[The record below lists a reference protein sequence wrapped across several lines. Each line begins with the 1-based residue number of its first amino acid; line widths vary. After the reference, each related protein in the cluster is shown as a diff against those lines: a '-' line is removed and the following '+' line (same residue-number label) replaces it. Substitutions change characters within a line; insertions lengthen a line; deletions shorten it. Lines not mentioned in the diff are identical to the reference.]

1 MDFAAYPPPR
11 RSDDRIILHFD
22 YDCFYAQVVQRR
34 FPGGGLDGRCVG
46 VTQKSLLATCNYEA
60 RRRGVRKMM
69 RISEARRICPDMV
82 LVDGEDLTPF
92 RDASKQLY
100 RLVRDAVGP
109 AAPVERLGLDEV
121 FVDATALVDANLD
134 RFHSRP
140 LDTPLSD
147 ELFLL
152 STESSDKPRGFPCDC
167 TSFAGHV
174 IGDSGEGSYV
184 GAPNLGQG
192 VSGVERHARTRMRL
206 LLGSQLAAHL
216 RLRLE
221 HEAGYTSS
229 AGIAT
234 SKVLSK
240 LAGKVK
246 KPAGQTVLVS
256 AAVGGDAGGDGKD
269 QLDLDLDAKADAV
282 VWQFMDQLP
291 LRSVPGIGFK
301 TSSLLSA
308 YILAAKEKAA
318 AGRDGQIQTA
328 GINGAG
334 VDDAGQEEE
343 SGDESDD
350 GAPTVMVEHVRT
362 YPGMSPRLLDSI
374 LNGNNSTGTAAG
386 NIPTGRRVWDL
397 LHGVD
402 DTPVRGGRD
411 LPTQISI
418 EDTWAGP
425 RQGTLR
431 PDAAAAV
438 TAELRKLATSLVR
451 RMHVDLVGPLPA
463 SGDTS
468 ASKGNATDADAPGAS
483 PVHNHALVWLA
494 RPRTLRLTLRP
505 QLAEAVDNR
514 APENYFARMS
524 RSQPLPGFMLSLTL
538 PPAQIVDRL
547 VGSSLVPMFRK
558 LAASV
563 QVGKRA
569 LVRGTGPAWTIGLLN
584 VCVANMVPAAGQG
597 SDIAAMFMRQD
608 QAAYEGPGHELE
620 RERVKEDRNAISE
633 TRQNGCGG
641 GTAGDGDREEDGW
654 NTDEEVVDGTFEVC
668 AQCGHPIAVFA
679 LAAHARFH
687 ALGE

>member
-1 MDFAAYPPPR
+1 MDYAAHPPPR

-69 RISEARRICPDMV
+69 RITEARRICPDMV

-92 RDASKQLY
+92 RDVSKQLY

-121 FVDATALVDANLD
+121 FVDATALVDANYERIFLQPVD
-134 RFHSRP
+134 I
-140 LDTPLSD
+140 PLSN

-152 STESSDKPRGFPCDC
+152 SSDGSDEPRGFSCDC

-174 IGDSGEGSYV
+174 IGDSSDNCHAGPPLRQAGTDT
-184 GAPNLGQG
+184 
-192 VSGVERHARTRMRL
+192 ERHARARMRL
-206 LLGSQLAAHL
+206 LLGSQLAAYL
-216 RLRLE
+216 RLCLE

-246 KPAGQTVLVS
+246 KPANQTVLVS
-256 AAVGGDAGGDGKD
+256 AVSGSNVGTVVDAQPG
-269 QLDLDLDAKADAV
+269 LDLDAMADAV
-282 VWQFMDQLP
+282 VWQFMDELP

-301 TSSLLSA
+301 TSSLLGG
-308 YILAAKEKAA
+308 YILAAKAKAA
-318 AGRDGQIQTA
+318 TCTDGGCKKRDTNDENA
-328 GINGAG
+328 DNM
-334 VDDAGQEEE
+334 DADEET
-343 SGDESDD
+343 SDESD
-350 GAPTVMVEHVRT
+350 GNNAIVTVEDVRT
-362 YPGMSPRLLDSI
+362 FPGMSPRLLDDI
-374 LNGNNSTGTAAG
+374 LSRNNTTGTASAG

-418 EDTWAGP
+418 EDTFAGP

-438 TAELRKLATSLVR
+438 SAELHKLATSLVR
-451 RMHVDLVGPLPA
+451 RMHVDLVESPPA
-463 SGDTS
+463 TGT
-468 ASKGNATDADAPGAS
+468 ALTAKENMTDETRTP
-483 PVHNHALVWLA
+483 VWLA
-494 RPRTLRLTLRP
+494 RPRTLRLTMRP
-505 QLAEAVDNR
+505 QMPEAVDNR
-514 APENYFARMS
+514 APENFFARMS
-524 RSQPLPGFMLSLTL
+524 RSQPLPGFMLSLTM
-538 PPAQIVDRL
+538 PPEQIVDRL
-547 VGSSLVPMFRK
+547 VSGSLIPMFRK

-569 LVRGTGPAWTIGLLN
+569 LARTSKPAWTVGLLN
-584 VCVANMVPAAGQG
+584 VCVANMAPVAGRG
-597 SDIAAMFMRQD
+597 GDIATMFMRQD
-608 QAAYEGPGHELE
+608 HSSNEGPSRDCG
-620 RERVKEDRNAISE
+620 RERKNDFSPDEKDSYE
-633 TRQNGCGG
+633 TRQNGYSGR
-641 GTAGDGDREEDGW
+641 TARDCDRDVDGW
-654 NTDEEVVDGTFEVC
+654 NTDEDTDEDTVDGTFEVC
-668 AQCGHPIAVFA
+668 AQCGHPIATFA
-679 LAAHARFH
+679 LEAHARFH
-687 ALGE
+687 SLGD